1 MNQLRFVQERRSIW
15 LELEAILSR
24 AQKTGLRSLSDDEVE
39 KLGRLYRLAV
49 SHLAAA
55 LSYFPSSDTAVYLNQ
70 LVAQA
75 HATIYRA
82 ESISLKKALNFLK
95 FEFSALFQKRLK
107 YIVASFLIFLVAA
120 LSGFFGTSIESDL
133 PRIVVGNSYIDM
145 TEANIASGEPVA
157 VYKQGFR
164 PLSSSL
170 IMTNNISIMLRAFS
184 FGIFFG
190 AGSVLILIFNGLMFG
205 CIAHIF
211 YQYGYSLEFF
221 STVMIHGTIELTCVF
236 IGGGA
241 GLLLGSA
248 LINPGDLSR
257 KDALILNGKEASKL
271 IVGIVPWLV
280 IAAIIEGFITPIGL
294 PLLARSA
301 VIIVSG
307 AAFFRYLFG
316 KGLRKE
322 SWERNL
328 RKGSGKKI

>member
-1 MNQLRFVQERRSIW
+1 MNQLRFVEERRSTW

-24 AQKTGLRSLSDDEVE
+24 AQKSGLRSLSADEVE

-82 ESISLKKALNFLK
+82 ESISLKKALYFLR
-95 FEFSALFQKRLK
+95 FEFPALFQRRSK
-107 YIVASFLIFLVAA
+107 YIAASFLIFLVSA
-120 LSGFFGTSIESDL
+120 LSGFFGTIIESDL

-145 TEANIASGEPVA
+145 TEANIAAGDAVA

-170 IMTNNISIMLRAFS
+170 IMTNNISVVFRAFS

-190 AGSVLILIFNGLMFG
+190 TGSILILTFNGLMFG
-205 CIAHIF
+205 CIAHVF
-211 YQYGYSLEFF
+211 HQYGYGLEFW

-248 LINPGDLSR
+248 LIDPQDLSR
-257 KDALILNGKEASKL
+257 KDALIIKGKEASKL
-271 IVGIVPWLV
+271 IVGIVPWL
-280 IAAIIEGFITPIGL
+280 ILAAIIEGFVTPMGL
-294 PLLARSA
+294 PLSARLA
-301 VIIVSG
+301 VIIVTAS
-307 AAFFRYLFG
+307 AFISYLF
-316 KGLRKE
+316 RKT
-322 SWERNL
+322 R
-328 RKGSGKKI
+328 